1 MIPTPCVASQ
11 TNKTATIKT
20 ITSPAC
26 HQVFLH
32 SRILRML
39 LPKEG
44 WLYLTFV
51 ICDLGK
57 VTAAWKGLKESG
69 CSNCSPTAISPHPP
83 TSALFLQCALLVSN
97 ASLQFAERSGT
108 LGAQDVLS
116 DSYCRLKEVFCLFLG
131 GIIYIGNCF
140 KCENIW
146 MKCNLIFEITKQGSE
161 FCFIFWGAGD
171 GNVGC
176 MLGNCSIALW
186 IYFKRLITLTI
197 IGNKC
202 RFTLLQ

>member
-1 MIPTPCVASQ
+1 M
-11 TNKTATIKT
+11 
-20 ITSPAC
+20 TSPAR

-39 LPKEG
+39 LPKEK
-44 WLYLTFV
+44 WLYVTFV
-51 ICDLGK
+51 TCDSSK
-57 VTAAWKGLKESG
+57 VRAAWKESG
-69 CSNCSPTAISPHPP
+69 CSDRVCSPITISPP
-83 TSALFLQCALLVSN
+83 SFVYAVCVAGLEFFSSFLS
-97 ASLQFAERSGT
+97 
-108 LGAQDVLS
+108 VLKPWEPCVVG

-146 MKCNLIFEITKQGSE
+146 MKCNLIFEITKQCSE

-171 GNVGC
+171 GIVGC
-176 MLGNCSIALW
+176 MLGNCSITFW
-186 IYFKRLITLTI
+186 VYFKRLITLMI

-202 RFTLLQ
+202 RFTLLH